1 MHFSWR
7 RVRVITVM
15 LIWLVFAAYVGG
27 ARPGKAAEDFSYN
40 IDLTYK
46 LDPNG
51 NTKVISNYKVTY
63 NRPDKILDLIK
74 ISTPTNDVKNLKV
87 SYADGRPI
95 KTTTAEKTSQ
105 SLGYSYPYT
114 EITVDFDSGTGGR
127 GAVLNFTVSYDTSE
141 LMDIKGPS
149 KAFYVPNLAEI
160 GNDETYT
167 VNVSVPQGFGK
178 MYASGVA
185 PELNGADGSNIRY
198 SFMKPAELQRSTTL
212 IFGDSTVYNVDFN
225 YPLTNDSGQTKTMTV
240 TLPPDTSTQ
249 KVFIKSLDPAP
260 IATRLDADGN
270 ILADYSVPARTKI
283 IVKTDI
289 SASVKYAEY
298 DLTKSGTIKDIPK
311 SLKDAYT
318 GATRYWQ
325 TTNPDLQVKAKQ
337 ATAGTETVIDK
348 VRNLQKLTIDTLT
361 YNNAKIQYNIRQGST
376 KALLNPDNA
385 VCLEYSDLLIAL
397 LRSQGIPAR
406 MPVGYAYAGNLKQ
419 SKEVSDSLHSWVEAY
434 VPGIG
439 WMNLDPTWGEKF
451 DNFGKSDLD
460 HFTFAV
466 WGQNDSAPA
475 AVMTGMRDENYQY
488 ENTKIT
494 YAADF
499 PTAATTGQAKIQKY
513 VLFPGVTLIKYEVQ
527 APENVAGDNYTAQ
540 IKQGSRNDSYAVGSL
555 APRQKFSKS
564 IVQPGAS
571 YSTNAELVFVQ
582 TSGDDAQLVLAAA
595 TAAPQWWP
603 FFVILIVL
611 SGIIALVLLEL
622 WLKKRHEREL
632 KQSTRTIPE
641 IPQGSAIAVAPQTAE
656 LESPPAK
663 ARKRKPPHDTQQ
675 SARK

>member
-1 MHFSWR
+1 
-7 RVRVITVM
+7 
-15 LIWLVFAAYVGG
+15 
-27 ARPGKAAEDFSYN
+27 
-40 IDLTYK
+40 
-46 LDPNG
+46 
-51 NTKVISNYKVTY
+51 
-63 NRPDKILDLIK
+63 
-74 ISTPTNDVKNLKV
+74 
-87 SYADGRPI
+87 
-95 KTTTAEKTSQ
+95 
-105 SLGYSYPYT
+105 
-114 EITVDFDSGTGGR
+114 
-127 GAVLNFTVSYDTSE
+127 
-141 LMDIKGPS
+141 
-149 KAFYVPNLAEI
+149 
-160 GNDETYT
+160 
-167 VNVSVPQGFGK
+167 
-178 MYASGVA
+178 
-185 PELNGADGSNIRY
+185 
-198 SFMKPAELQRSTTL
+198 
-212 IFGDSTVYNVDFN
+212 
-225 YPLTNDSGQTKTMTV
+225 
-240 TLPPDTSTQ
+240 
-249 KVFIKSLDPAP
+249 
-260 IATRLDADGN
+260 
-270 ILADYSVPARTKI
+270 
-283 IVKTDI
+283 
-289 SASVKYAEY
+289 
-298 DLTKSGTIKDIPK
+298 
-311 SLKDAYT
+311 
-318 GATRYWQ
+318 
-325 TTNPDLQVKAKQ
+325 
-337 ATAGTETVIDK
+337 
-348 VRNLQKLTIDTLT
+348 
-361 YNNAKIQYNIRQGST
+361 
-376 KALLNPDNA
+376 
-385 VCLEYSDLLIAL
+385 
-397 LRSQGIPAR
+397 
-406 MPVGYAYAGNLKQ
+406 
-419 SKEVSDSLHSWVEAY
+419 
-434 VPGIG
+434 
-439 WMNLDPTWGEKF
+439 MNLDPTWGEKF

-571 YSTNAELVFVQ
+571 YAANAELVFVQ